1 MPTAYVKAQ
10 AKKKGVSVARSE
22 KQWDKAKA
30 DAKGGDW
37 ALVTHIYK
45 NRMKHLDKRAE
56 MYVRELAV
64 QFNRQI
70 EKLAASACEEELKEA
85 AEKGEIVDPDQ
96 CTPPPKKEKKVP
108 LASLLV
114 LAAIKLN
121 PEVDA
126 LKDPV
131 EQQVS
136 KPEPISKTNY
146 TLDKGQTNSG
156 KVGDR
161 FNENLILANSENV
174 SDDAKLGALLKIAL
188 APGLKDSAESDPR
201 LSYGYGSVGTGRTDS
216 EQNVVD
222 IGGQDTPWDFG
233 YSDRTPGY
241 GKNSDGDPNKRMH
254 MMSNGNVY
262 PGANGTNAFIA

>member
-1 MPTAYVKAQ
+1 MPTAYVKEQ
-10 AKKKGVSVARSE
+10 AKAKGVSTARSE

-30 DAKGGDW
+30 DARGGDW

-70 EKLAASACEEELKEA
+70 EKLAASACEDELKAA

-96 CTPPPKKEKKVP
+96 CTPLPKKEKKVP

-121 PEVDA
+121 PDVDA

-161 FNENLILANSENV
+161 FNENLILSNSENV
-174 SDDAKLGALLKIAL
+174 QEKTSLLKMAL
-188 APGLKDSAESDPR
+188 APGLKASAESDAR
-201 LSYGYGSVGTGRTDS
+201 QSYGFGSVGTG
-216 EQNVVD
+216 QNSKEHKSID
-222 IGGQDTPWDFG
+222 IGGQDLPWDFG
-233 YSDRTPGY
+233 YSEQKPGY
-241 GKNSDGDPNKRMH
+241 GKNSDGNPDNRMH

-262 PGANGTNAFIA
+262 PGANGTNAFIG